1 MQPQWI
7 AGDYFL
13 NQLFILSCSTR
24 RRPIIS
30 KPTIRRNPTGVN
42 GVRTDA
48 RPIVISITPTIFLI
62 FGLSA
67 NNFLKYSIILHSV
80 LFFHDIL
87 ADFVRRSSTCL
98 RRRIPPSL
106 KLWRAKAEAERFEL
120 SIPCGMPPFQGG
132 GINHYP
138 TLPVDDILHRFS

>member
-106 KLWRAKAEAERFEL
+106 KLWRGGGGGGGVGH
-120 SIPCGMPPFQGG
+120 SIPLGAAPPPLG
-132 GINHYP
+132 
-138 TLPVDDILHRFS
+138 